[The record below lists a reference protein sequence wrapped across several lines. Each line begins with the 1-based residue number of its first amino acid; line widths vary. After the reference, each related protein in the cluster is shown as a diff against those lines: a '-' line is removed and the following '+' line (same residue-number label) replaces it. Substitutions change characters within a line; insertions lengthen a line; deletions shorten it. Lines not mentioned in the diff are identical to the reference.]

1 MKRGSRGPDLFG
13 VAAAA
18 ASGVM
23 RPLSGDAAL
32 AVLFWG
38 SPAEVEVIHHRGM
51 SEDVR
56 LSLSSAGGRY
66 LAGAVRRSAVPLR
79 VEAGALPP
87 EAERLGL
94 ALAAADIT
102 TLALFPMFGERR
114 TVGCLILPVAPD
126 FDLERTDASSWVV
139 ACRALM
145 ALQLA
150 AGTAAVRCLFPHGQP
165 GRAPLF
171 DGLVVVDSWERV
183 LFADGM
189 VLENPGWRDREPFGR
204 SLDQLPGGALLWKVP
219 PSPLDNL
226 SWEEHLLPP
235 SEHGGIPVKVAA
247 VEADLVE
254 SRSGTVRVVLVRDLR
269 SDRPSG
275 RESANRIVA
284 LALRLA
290 HATDELLT
298 PLSQT
303 PGIDAEPG
311 LIPALIGQVR
321 TVPDLVRALL
331 EWLTPRQRRSRLDL
345 NESLAGLVERIQAE
359 LELEKIRVFSF
370 LDPELPA
377 VAGDPLQVVRSL
389 RVMVERARES
399 LRASGGSLTVRTW
412 QDGEWACAAVSDDG
426 AGTVAMT
433 PFVTSFEPLFEEPPD
448 VVDEVLSQVRGVIE
462 GMGGRFQMESRPRL
476 WNRCTLM
483 LPVGKR
489 EERAASVPAGE
500 TRVRR
505 DAEGGLE
512 VLVVDDN
519 PALRS
524 VLKRYLERRGHVVT
538 EAVDG
543 NHALD
548 IVSAQEFDRLI
559 VDVQMPGKSGPEF
572 YVSLEGVAPRLR
584 GRTFFMTGGALQ
596 EAAERFLEE
605 SGRPW
610 IPKPFDL
617 TQLARTLEAEV

>member
-1 MKRGSRGPDLFG
+1 MTRYTDVGPVERFRERFGRVVVVEGREVAVFRRGDRFWAVQDACPHMG
-13 VAAAA
+13 
-18 ASGVM
+18 AS
-23 RPLSGDAAL
+23 L
-32 AVLFWG
+32 
-38 SPAEVEVIHHRGM
+38 
-51 SEDVR
+51 
-56 LSLSSAGGRY
+56 AGGR
-66 LAGAVRRSAVPLR
+66 LDGDAVVCHWHHWR
-79 VEAGALPP
+79 
-87 EAERLGL
+87 
-94 ALAAADIT
+94 
-102 TLALFPMFGERR
+102 
-114 TVGCLILPVAPD
+114 
-126 FDLERTDASSWVV
+126 FDLTS
-139 ACRALM
+139 
-145 ALQLA
+145 
-150 AGTAAVRCLFPHGQP
+150 
-165 GRAPLF
+165 
-171 DGLVVVDSWERV
+171 
-183 LFADGM
+183 
-189 VLENPGWRDREPFGR
+189 GR
-204 SLDQLPGGALLWKVP
+204 SDQ
-219 PSPLDNL
+219 
-226 SWEEHLLPP
+226 
-235 SEHGGIPVKVAA
+235 
-247 VEADLVE
+247 
-254 SRSGTVRVVLVRDLR
+254 R
-269 SDRPSG
+269 
-275 RESANRIVA
+275 
-284 LALRLA
+284 
-290 HATDELLT
+290 
-298 PLSQT
+298 
-303 PGIDAEPG
+303 
-311 LIPALIGQVR
+311 
-321 TVPDLVRALL
+321 
-331 EWLTPRQRRSRLDL
+331 
-345 NESLAGLVERIQAE
+345 
-359 LELEKIRVFSF
+359 
-370 LDPELPA
+370 
-377 VAGDPLQVVRSL
+377 
-389 RVMVERARES
+389 
-399 LRASGGSLTVRTW
+399 
-412 QDGEWACAAVSDDG
+412 EWACAAVSDDG
-426 AGTVAMT
+426 AGTVTMT